1 MRRME
6 ARWRKASALW
16 LRFSQSLASRR
27 QRLSQPMVR
36 STIQRCGS
44 TTKPL
49 ASSRRLTISITRPG
63 MTLAIAIQEDRPCI
77 GAVCE
82 QLAQERELSEQ
93 GGQQQHAAVAVLN
106 VGGRH
111 QHVQHQAELI
121 DQDMAL
127 LAFDQLAGIEAM
139 WIDAGPPCILPLPA
153 TKQSASL
160 SVDGS
165 PQPPRVGEPEKKQGA
180 PSTGSTANPNS
191 RLGRKPSPH
200 SQGRVM
206 EHLPLRR
213 ASSASMSRRIASMFM
228 CVRQVRPLPSRAMAK
243 ALSNWSTICVTLAPA
258 LIVLEATGGFEII
271 VAAALAGAALPLAV
285 VNPRQ
290 IRDFARATG
299 RLAKTDALDA
309 QVIALFAE
317 RIRPEPRPIANADSQ
332 TLAELVARRRQVV
345 EMIGMETNRLHQA
358 RNPRVQRMLKATLK
372 TLKAQ
377 LAELDRDIDDTI
389 KRSPVWR
396 AADDL
401 LTSVP
406 GVGDV
411 TAHTLIA
418 DLPELGQLDRRRIAA
433 LVGVAPVN
441 RDSGQMRGRR
451 TIAGGRTDVRNALY
465 MATLSATRWNPVISQ
480 HYRSLVERGRPKK
493 VALVACMR
501 RLLGILNAIIR
512 TKTSWQ
518 CA

>member
-1 MRRME
+1 MRNL
-6 ARWRKASALW
+6 RKYRLW
-16 LRFSQSLASRR
+16 AVSS
-27 QRLSQPMVR
+27 
-36 STIQRCGS
+36 
-44 TTKPL
+44 
-49 ASSRRLTISITRPG
+49 ASSEIRAGAARIGQPAVRNCASWVGRCDGGRRLTRLTRLKEVCPSAFCG
-63 MTLAIAIQEDRPCI
+63 HRETEHVPEHDDDPYRLRFQPRDHHRTIACWWYEPP
-77 GAVCE
+77 
-82 QLAQERELSEQ
+82 QLPTSVVTR
-93 GGQQQHAAVAVLN
+93 N
-106 VGGRH
+106 R
-111 QHVQHQAELI
+111 
-121 DQDMAL
+121 
-127 LAFDQLAGIEAM
+127 
-139 WIDAGPPCILPLPA
+139 PPCILPA

-165 PQPPRVGEPEKKQGA
+165 PQPPRVSEPEKKQGA
-180 PSTGSTANPNS
+180 PSTGSIENPNS

-206 EHLPLRR
+206 ERHP
-213 ASSASMSRRIASMFM
+213 ASPSFVGIDVSKDRLN
-228 CVRQVRPLPSRAMAK
+228 VHVRPSGQVFAVARDCQDLAQLVAD
-243 ALSNWSTICVTLAPA
+243 LITLAPA

-271 VAAALAGAALPLAV
+271 VAAALASAGLPLAV

-309 QVIALFAE
+309 QIIALFAE
-317 RIRPEPRPIANADSQ
+317 RIRPEPRPLADADSQ
-332 TLAELVARRRQVV
+332 SLAELIARRRQVV

-358 RNPRVQRMLKATLK
+358 RNSQVQRMLRVTLK

-377 LAELDRDIDDTI
+377 LAELDHDIDDTV

-396 AADDL
+396 IADDL

-441 RDSGQMRGRR
+441 RDSGQMRGKR
-451 TIAGGRTDVRNALY
+451 TIAGGRADVRNALY
-465 MATLSATRWNPVISQ
+465 MATLAAIRWNPVISK
-480 HYRSLVERGRPKK
+480 HYKSLVERGRPKK

-512 TKTSWQ
+512 TKTPWQ

>member
-1 MRRME
+1 ME
-6 ARWRKASALW
+6 HHPASPS
-16 LRFSQSLASRR
+16 FVGIDVSKD
-27 QRLSQPMVR
+27 RLDVHVR
-36 STIQRCGS
+36 PSGW
-44 TTKPL
+44 
-49 ASSRRLTISITRPG
+49 AFAVTRDG
-63 MTLAIAIQEDRPCI
+63 KGL
-77 GAVCE
+77 E
-82 QLAQERELSEQ
+82 QL
-93 GGQQQHAAVAVLN
+93 
-106 VGGRH
+106 
-111 QHVQHQAELI
+111 
-121 DQDMAL
+121 
-127 LAFDQLAGIEAM
+127 
-139 WIDAGPPCILPLPA
+139 
-153 TKQSASL
+153 
-160 SVDGS
+160 VDD
-165 PQPPRVGEPEKKQGA
+165 
-180 PSTGSTANPNS
+180 
-191 RLGRKPSPH
+191 
-200 SQGRVM
+200 
-206 EHLPLRR
+206 LR
-213 ASSASMSRRIASMFM
+213 
-228 CVRQVRPLPSRAMAK
+228 
-243 ALSNWSTICVTLAPA
+243 TLAPA
-258 LIVLEATGGFEII
+258 LIVLEATGGFEIV

-309 QVIALFAE
+309 QVTALFAE

-332 TLAELVARRRQVV
+332 TLTELIARRRQVV

-372 TLKAQ
+372 TLKSQ

-418 DLPELGQLDRRRIAA
+418 DLPELGQLDRRHIAA

-451 TIAGGRTDVRNALY
+451 TIAGGRADVRNALY

-480 HYRSLVERGRPKK
+480 HYRSLVERGRPKDRK
-493 VALVACMR
+493 ST
-501 RLLGILNAIIR
+501 RLNSSHIQKSRMPSSA
-512 TKTSWQ
+512 
-518 CA
+518 